1 MIEIKNIYKSFGK
14 KQVLQNI
21 SFLIKKN
28 SIFGL
33 VGINGAG
40 KSTLLRIMSGI
51 YEADS
56 GNVLIGGDPVYENK
70 EVKRKV
76 FFLQDDPFYL
86 NKTTGHDLKIIYS
99 YYYNLKE
106 KVLNKYLNIY
116 NLDLQIPIK
125 NLSKGMR
132 RQLFICFALA
142 CRPDYIFLD
151 EAFDGLDPL
160 ARLTLKR
167 ALIELITES
176 DTTVVVSS
184 HSLRELEDICDSYC
198 LLDNN
203 TIIESGDLSEMLDNT
218 HKFQLVFK
226 ETISKDLF
234 KNFDLLNVEIENR
247 TVKLVIKGNK
257 EKIISELEKL
267 NPLILDVAA
276 ISFEDLFIYEVK

>member
-1 MIEIKNIYKSFGK
+1 
-14 KQVLQNI
+14 
-21 SFLIKKN
+21 
-28 SIFGL
+28 
-33 VGINGAG
+33 
-40 KSTLLRIMSGI
+40 
-51 YEADS
+51 
-56 GNVLIGGDPVYENK
+56 
-70 EVKRKV
+70 
-76 FFLQDDPFYL
+76 
-86 NKTTGHDLKIIYS
+86 
-99 YYYNLKE
+99 
-106 KVLNKYLNIY
+106 
-116 NLDLQIPIK
+116 
-125 NLSKGMR
+125 MR

-203 TIIESGDLSEMLDNT
+203 TIVESGDLAEMLDNT

-226 ETISKDLF
+226 ETISKDTF
-234 KNFDLLNVEIENR
+234 NNFDLLNIEIENR

-257 EKIISELEKL
+257 EK
-267 NPLILDVAA
+267 
-276 ISFEDLFIYEVK
+276 